1 MDDKNKNALKMLLKE
16 AIREVL
22 KEEGTK
28 RILREVIST
37 NQMPISVKSNN
48 TDVPSSAQPRQFR
61 DFVKKEAT
69 EPSRALTDAK
79 SQLAK
84 LGLPA
89 FIFENVKPIATSDYT
104 PEGEEIPGSLDTGEG
119 IDLGVIEM
127 LTNKR
132 FQ

>member
-48 TDVPSSAQPRQFR
+48 TDVPSSAQPRQFKE
-61 DFVKKEAT
+61 FVKKEVND
-69 EPSRALTDAK
+69 PNRAVNEAK
-79 SQLAK
+79 SQLTK
-84 LGLPA
+84 LGLPS
-89 FIFENVKPIATSDYT
+89 FIFENVKPIATSDHT
-104 PEGEEIPGSLDTGEG
+104 PEG
-119 IDLGVIEM
+119 
-127 LTNKR
+127 
-132 FQ
+132 